1 LRPEG
6 LDELDYKESSAR
18 SFPKEATDRRQTTM
32 RYDGFSRRLAAMERG
47 AGIVRLPG
55 GELVRPGDEVRLL
68 YCMMRSDEA
77 GNGLDGDLQR
87 RLEAWSRWSPPPQH
101 GEIAVVAASEARRLA
116 GAGGG

>member
-1 LRPEG
+1 
-6 LDELDYKESSAR
+6 
-18 SFPKEATDRRQTTM
+18 M
-32 RYDGFSRRLAAMERG
+32 RYDGLGRRLAAMERG

-68 YCMMRSDEA
+68 YDMMRSDEA

-101 GEIAVVAASEARRLA
+101 GEIAAVVASEARRLA